1 MAIFR
6 GGVKIFGSDVRL
18 GIPRDRSL
26 DNILLDPRF
35 RQIEGGQVPDN
46 PDLRST
52 KPALIN
58 QMLQYIMQGEGLGRS
73 GRFYASFQLPKGSSL
88 TQKEFDEI
96 EDVSPEDDLAGNYGT
111 FNEIEGF
118 STVNER
124 IQLQYGRRVNA
135 FCRGITMPDRTMTTE
150 PVVTGPGAPRHF
162 VTDHTYGDLTA
173 TFYADK
179 YLRERQYFELWQKS
193 AFNSLSNNYEFYDN
207 YVSDIDLF
215 NLGQFANS
223 AGSSEDPAARDD
235 LTHGVKLYDCYPT
248 SIGAPALSYDNNNII
263 EFTVTFKYRYWQNY
277 FITKT
282 ADVALGDG
290 GFDKSIASEPG
301 RLNAGGGLL
310 GGLLQLLPPELR
322 RAGQGILGDLK
333 RRIPIGDLTG
343 GRVFPPFF

>member
-6 GGVKIFGSDVRL
+6 GGVKIFGSDIRL

-35 RQIEGGQVPDN
+35 RQIEGGQAPDN

-58 QMLQYIMQGEGLGRS
+58 QMLQYIMQGEGLGRT
-73 GRFYASFQLPKGSSL
+73 GRFYTSFRLPTGAKGPEMGSEA
-88 TQKEFDEI
+88 EFENFEN
-96 EDVSPEDDLAGNYGT
+96 EDGLPVET
-111 FNEIEGF
+111 RGF
-118 STVNER
+118 ATSDV
-124 IQLQYGRRVNA
+124 IQQIQNQDGRRVNA
-135 FCRGITMPDRTMTTE
+135 FCKGISMPDRTMTTE
-150 PVVTGPGAPRHF
+150 AVVTGPGAPRHF
-162 VTDHTYGDLTA
+162 VTDHTYNEITA

-179 YLRERQYFELWQKS
+179 YLRERQYFELWQKA

-223 AGSSEDPAARDD
+223 SGSSEDPGARDD

-248 SIGAPALSYDNNNII
+248 SIGAPALSYENNNVI
-263 EFTVTFKYRYWQNY
+263 EFTVTFKYRHWQNY

-290 GFDKSIASEPG
+290 GFDKSIAGEPG

-310 GGLLQLLPPELR
+310 GGLLQMLPPELR
-322 RAGQGILGDLK
+322 RAGQGLLGDLK